1 MKTSPR
7 TLLRTLPVIF
17 GAFVATAA
25 FAPRAQAVEYP
36 WCVYYG
42 GKDGG
47 HNCGFVSFEQC
58 LATARGAGGICSQN
72 PFYQPARAAPASGH
86 RVRHKSHK
94 QY

>member
-1 MKTSPR
+1 MNTSPR
-7 TLLRTLPVIF
+7 TLLRTLSVIF
-17 GAFVATAA
+17 GAFVAAA
-25 FAPRAQAVEYP
+25 VLTPCAQAVEYP

-42 GKDGG
+42 GRNGS

-58 LATARGAGGICSQN
+58 LATARGAGGMCSQN
-72 PFYQPARAAPASGH
+72 PFYQAAAAPASGH